1 MSRVGPT
8 RTAPRAPLPPF
19 VAGSARY
26 RLTDPGRFDNVRRGP
41 NWLVGRSTRAA
52 TDIAAANT
60 THGGGPVNILGI
72 NAVYHESA
80 AALLVDGALVA
91 AVEEERFNRIKHGK
105 EANFDNPHQFPE
117 RAIRFC
123 LSHAGLSADGIDH
136 VAFSFDPRLR
146 RARYR
151 AEWWDPRFEETF
163 MLRLAQVPGVAEE
176 LLGRPLRQRFH
187 FVPHHLAHAASAY
200 FPSGFDRA
208 AILSIDGIGEVAGS
222 MLAKAAGSRIQMI
235 ETFDYPHSLGFLW
248 EVFSGYLGFSHYDAS
263 KVMGLAAYGNPE
275 VFRRQFQSIL
285 RVGREDY
292 AVDPQVIGFE
302 AAKFNKLQTMFGP
315 PRYPDSEILPRHAD
329 IAAALQASTNA
340 AVAALV
346 RRLKRKEPSDNLCF
360 AGGVALNC
368 VTNEVVRQSGAFAN
382 LFIPSAPHDAGTAIG
397 AALVVH
403 CAKQKTPPQRGN
415 ATPFLGPAFSRR
427 EILAAVKSAGLT
439 HRRSTAP
446 ARDAADMIADGK
458 IVAWFQG
465 RMEFGP
471 RALGNRSLL
480 ADPRRP
486 DMRNILNQ
494 KVKHREDFRP
504 FAPSVIAERADEW
517 FEVGTHSTSHE
528 FMLFACAVKP
538 DRRDRIPAVT
548 HQDGTAR
555 VQLVRR
561 DSNPRFHELISC
573 FFART
578 GVPLVVNT
586 SLNDSEPIVCTPT
599 DAIVTFRKSGID
611 ALFMDDVC
619 LTA

>member
-1 MSRVGPT
+1 MCGARSQLAGW
-8 RTAPRAPLPPF
+8 PRE
-19 VAGSARY
+19 G
-26 RLTDPGRFDNVRRGP
+26 
-41 NWLVGRSTRAA
+41 AA
-52 TDIAAANT
+52 DIAAVHRDIWA
-60 THGGGPVNILGI
+60 GLVNILGI

-105 EANFDNPHQFPE
+105 EANFDNPHQLPE

-123 LSHAGLSADGIDH
+123 LNHAGLSAGDIDH
-136 VAFSFDPRLR
+136 VAFSFDPKVR

-163 MLRLAQVPGVAEE
+163 LLRLGQVQGAAEE
-176 LLGRPLRQRFH
+176 ILGRPLGQRFH

-200 FPSGFDRA
+200 FPSPFDRA

-222 MLAKAAGSRIQMI
+222 MLAKAAGTRIQQV

-275 VFRRQFQSIL
+275 VFRRQFQQIV
-285 RVGREDY
+285 RIGKEDY

-302 AAKFNKLQTMFGP
+302 PAKFNKVQALFGP
-315 PRYPDSEILPRHAD
+315 PRYMDSEVLPRHAD
-329 IAAALQASTNA
+329 IAAALQAITNE

-346 RRLKRKEPSDNLCF
+346 RRLKRKAPSDNLCL

-368 VTNEVVRQSGAFAN
+368 VTNEAVRQSGTFSEM
-382 LFIPSAPHDAGTAIG
+382 FIPSAPHDAGTAVG
-397 AALVVH
+397 AALLVH
-403 CAKQKTPPQRGN
+403 CAKQKSPPQRGN
-415 ATPFLGPAFSRR
+415 STPFLGPAFSRR
-427 EILAAVKSAGLT
+427 DILAAVKSAGLT
-439 HRRSTAP
+439 PRQSKAP
-446 ARDAADMIADGK
+446 AREAADMIADGK

-480 ADPRRP
+480 ADPRRA
-486 DMRNILNQ
+486 DMRQILNQ
-494 KVKHREDFRP
+494 RVKHREDFRP
-504 FAPSVIAERADEW
+504 FAPSVTAERADEW
-517 FEVGTHSTSHE
+517 FELGTHLASHE

-538 DRRDRIPAVT
+538 DRRDRIPAVV
-548 HQDGTAR
+548 HQDGSAR

-561 DSNPRFHELISC
+561 ESNPRFHELISC
-573 FFART
+573 FHART
-578 GVPLVVNT
+578 GVPIVVNT

-611 ALFMDDVC
+611 ALFMDDVY
-619 LTA
+619 LTAST